1 MEEHLD
7 EQRLR
12 SLIDVGR
19 GLLSQLDPEAVL
31 DQVLETAREITGAR
45 YAALGILDRERRELE
60 RFIPRGIDTETHRSI
75 GDLPRGRGILG
86 VLIDAPSPLRIADV
100 GEHPK

>member
-1 MEEHLD
+1 MTPEHLD

-19 GLLSQLDPEAVL
+19 ALLSELDPEAVL

-45 YAALGILDRERRELE
+45 YAALGILDRDRRELE
-60 RFIPRGIDTETHRSI
+60 QFITRGIGAEAHRAI
-75 GDLPRGRGILG
+75 GDLPRGR
-86 VLIDAPSPLRIADV
+86 
-100 GEHPK
+100 